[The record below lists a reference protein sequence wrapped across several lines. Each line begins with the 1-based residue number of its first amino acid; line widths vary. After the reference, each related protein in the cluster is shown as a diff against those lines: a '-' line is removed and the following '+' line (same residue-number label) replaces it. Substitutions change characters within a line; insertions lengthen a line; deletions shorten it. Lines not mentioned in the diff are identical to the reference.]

1 MPDEAA
7 VGEDQGV
14 FELGIQ
20 AEAGSPGDE
29 DEFNSAESED
39 WRACN
44 EMTLYEFFLCCMKGL
59 TKKEAKTADQP
70 RKELDV
76 SKTQLNV
83 WLKRAMDEGKL
94 KKKSSPVRYA
104 WLSSRPR
111 LKQATIFFFTF

>member
-29 DEFNSAESED
+29 GEVNSAESED

-44 EMTLYEFFLCCMKGL
+44 KMALYEFFLCRMKSL
-59 TKKEAKTADQP
+59 TEKEAKTPDQV
-70 RKELDV
+70 RKELDI
-76 SKTQLNV
+76 SKSQLNV
-83 WLKRAMDEGKL
+83 WLKQAMDEGKL
-94 KKKSSPVRYA
+94 NKKRSPVR
-104 WLSSRPR
+104 
-111 LKQATIFFFTF
+111 